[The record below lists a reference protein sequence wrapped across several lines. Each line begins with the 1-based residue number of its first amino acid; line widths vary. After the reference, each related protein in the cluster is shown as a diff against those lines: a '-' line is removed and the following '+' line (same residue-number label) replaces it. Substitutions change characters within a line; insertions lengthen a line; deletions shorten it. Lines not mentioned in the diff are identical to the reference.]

1 MTAFS
6 YQLGQKLKDAMHIEP
21 RYQRN
26 IGFLDEAG
34 QARLRK
40 ARAVIVGAG
49 GLGGT
54 VLEILA
60 RYGVGH
66 LRVVDFDRFDETNL
80 NRQLLC
86 TMETLGANKALVA
99 AARACAI
106 DPRLNV
112 EACPERLTD
121 ANGAQLLASADVV
134 LDCLGNLRDRFV
146 VQRAAAA
153 VGAPVVH
160 AAVAGEMGQL
170 MTIFP
175 GDAGL
180 AVIYGDEE
188 TLPAAGEET
197 RRGTPPSAVAA
208 VAALQAHEAIALLA
222 QRHEPLRHALLRID
236 LFSWRLER
244 ISC

>member
-1 MTAFS
+1 MTTRGAESRHERHATF
-6 YQLGQKLKDAMHIEP
+6 LG
-21 RYQRN
+21 
-26 IGFLDEAG
+26 AG
-34 QARLRK
+34 GQERLRR

-86 TMETLGANKALVA
+86 TMETLGANKALAA
-99 AARACAI
+99 AARARAI
-106 DPRLNV
+106 DPRLNI
-112 EACPERLTD
+112 EASPERLTD
-121 ANGAQLLASADVV
+121 ANGAQLLASADIV

-175 GDAGL
+175 GDVGL
-180 AVIYGDEE
+180 AAIYGDEE
-188 TLPAAGEET
+188 SLPAAGEET
-197 RRGTPPSAVAA
+197 HLGTPPSAVAT

-236 LFSWRLER
+236 LATWRLER